1 MERVPDLLAIF
12 QLSFVMSVPEAV
24 PCDLVLTGGRDGAM
38 SSRDGARSGRDCAM
52 SMQPSGQP

>member
-1 MERVPDLLAIF
+1 MPDLLDIF

-24 PCDLVLTGGRDGAM
+24 PCDLALTGGRDGAM